1 MSEHSMITRSKK
13 KDIDQQIIPNGNS
26 NNDNHDDDDD
36 DDIFKDVNDIDEYG
50 NIKNLIDYGY
60 DNKILKKKRKIKK
73 KQIKIKIN

>member
-50 NIKNLIDYGY
+50 NFKNLIEL
-60 DNKILKKKRKIKK
+60 NTFVFLIMLFAFAETSKAF
-73 KQIKIKIN
+73 